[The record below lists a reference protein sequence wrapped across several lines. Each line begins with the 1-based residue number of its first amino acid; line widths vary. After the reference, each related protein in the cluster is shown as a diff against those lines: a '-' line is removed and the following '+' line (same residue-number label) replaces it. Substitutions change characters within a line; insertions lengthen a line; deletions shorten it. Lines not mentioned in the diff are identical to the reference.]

1 MTPQWRIECLLT
13 NPSLQRGP
21 SRDRTFDLRHQ
32 VTRIACHEQ
41 VPLSSIK
48 SFIQTGIVTLYHM
61 VGMLHQGSNI
71 SQGTRTVFGKTV
83 QIRMTP
89 TVVLLMA
96 FQAMQY
102 LYKGYCKIMMYET
115 H

>member
-1 MTPQWRIECLLT
+1 
-13 NPSLQRGP
+13 
-21 SRDRTFDLRHQ
+21 
-32 VTRIACHEQ
+32 
-41 VPLSSIK
+41 
-48 SFIQTGIVTLYHM
+48 M

-83 QIRMTP
+83 QICMTP
-89 TVVLLMA
+89 MVVLLMA

-102 LYKGYCKIMMYET
+102 LYKGYCKIMRYET